1 MVSGQFSNFL
11 KINEYF
17 FNIIYKVAGSHFQL
31 WRGGGGVQLIFSH
44 PAVFSPTEMN
54 GDWGSGGFKFLQ
66 SPADFKK
73 FILKGTVERDN
84 YWLNAF

>member
-1 MVSGQFSNFL
+1 M
-11 KINEYF
+11 
-17 FNIIYKVAGSHFQL
+17 
-31 WRGGGGVQLIFSH
+31 QLIFSH

-54 GDWGSGGFKFLQ
+54 GDWGNGGFKFLQ